1 MSAEVNAAAIHVEAL
16 SKRVG
21 GRLILDAVTF
31 VVPAGTA
38 VGVVAPNGAGKS
50 LLLDIVA
57 GFVAPSSGRVRL
69 FGHDPRA
76 SALRGQVA
84 TLPQRALA
92 DTVDR
97 VGSFLRHIAG
107 LEGLDATGAVP
118 AILERLAL
126 ADLATVRI
134 CDLSEGVRQRVA
146 LAVVLL
152 GRPRIVLLD
161 EPTLGLDPAGQ
172 QAVGTA
178 VAELQTRATVL
189 VASSDPATVESL
201 CAEVVGLGSGQ
212 DEARRLLG
220 AFVER
225 PRIMAPQQGACS

>member
-1 MSAEVNAAAIHVEAL
+1 MSAEVNTAAIHVEAL

-38 VGVVAPNGAGKS
+38 VAVVAPNGAGKS

-57 GFVAPSSGRVRL
+57 GFVAPSSGRVRI

-76 SALRGQVA
+76 STLRGQVA

-92 DTVDR
+92 DTVDQ

-107 LEGLDATGAVP
+107 LEGLDARGVVP
-118 AILERLAL
+118 PILERLAL

-134 CDLSEGVRQRVA
+134 CDLSEGMRRRVA
-146 LAVVLL
+146 LAIVLL

-172 QAVGTA
+172 QAVRAA
-178 VAELQTRATVL
+178 VAELKTRATVL
-189 VASSDPATVESL
+189 VASSDPASVESL
-201 CAEVVGLGSGQ
+201 CAEVVGLGSRQ
-212 DEARRLLG
+212 DEARRIVG
-220 AFVER
+220 AFVEL
-225 PRIMAPQQGACS
+225 PRITAPQQGACS

>member
-1 MSAEVNAAAIHVEAL
+1 MSAEVNTAAIHVEAL

-38 VGVVAPNGAGKS
+38 VAVVAPNGAGKS

-57 GFVAPSSGRVRL
+57 GFVAPSGGRVRL

-92 DTVDR
+92 DTVDQ

-107 LEGLDATGAVP
+107 LEGLDATRVVP
-118 AILERLAL
+118 PVLERLAL
-126 ADLATVRI
+126 ADLATMRI
-134 CDLSEGVRQRVA
+134 CDLSEGVRRRVA

-172 QAVGTA
+172 QAVRTA
-178 VAELQTRATVL
+178 VAELKTRATVL
-189 VASSDPATVESL
+189 VASSDPASVESL
-201 CAEVVGLGSGQ
+201 CAEVVGLGARQ
-212 DEARRLLG
+212 DEARRLVG
-220 AFVER
+220 AFVEL
-225 PRIMAPQQGACS
+225 PRITAPQQGACS